1 MRRDRYDLPLTTSSD
16 AAAAAYR
23 EAHDAMLS
31 AWPGAVQALD
41 RAIAADPDF
50 ALPHIA
56 RARIHQMYGEGADAR
71 AKAARARELAAH
83 ATKRERQHVEVLAAA
98 VEGRASE
105 ALTGAEQHVEEFP
118 RDALVFVAL
127 LGAYG
132 LYAFSGRPDHDAA
145 RVTICERHAAHYGED
160 WWFLTYLGWSHT
172 EAGNLPHGRAVT
184 ERAFGLR
191 RENAHAA
198 HALAHAMFEQGDA
211 ATAQAFL
218 ADWLPGYDRRG
229 LLNGHLC
236 WHGAL
241 LALENGDPERAL
253 SLYDERIRHA
263 VSHAAPSHLFA
274 DSASLLWRLG
284 LDTGLDLTPHWRDV
298 AEYTART
305 FPKAGVHFVDY
316 HYALVAAATRDGA
329 GHARRIGELSALD
342 AAGKLPPGPSLIALY
357 HGVQSFADGDYR
369 EAVRVLEPIMPDI
382 VRLGGSHAQRELC
395 EDTLIVA
402 CLRGGQ
408 PEKARTLIDN
418 RLHRRPSRRDEAWRR
433 QADGIAA

>member
-23 EAHDAMLS
+23 EAHDAILS
-31 AWPGAVQALD
+31 AWPGAIEALD
-41 RAIAADPDF
+41 RATAADPTF

-83 ATKRERQHVEVLAAA
+83 ATKRERQHVDVLAAA
-98 VEGRASE
+98 VEGRSKD
-105 ALTGAEQHVEEFP
+105 ALTGAEAHVEEFP

-145 RVTICERHAAHYGED
+145 RVAICERHAAHYGED

-184 ERAFGLR
+184 ERALGLR

-218 ADWLPGYDRRG
+218 ADWLPGYDRRAM
-229 LLNGHLC
+229 LNGHLA

-241 LALENGDPERAL
+241 LALENGEPERAL
-253 SLYDERIRHA
+253 SLYNERIRPA
-263 VSHAAPSHLFA
+263 VSHAAPSHLVA
-274 DSASLLWRLG
+274 DCASLLWRLG
-284 LDTGLDLTPHWRDV
+284 LHAEPDLASHWRDI
-298 AEYTART
+298 AEYTTRT

-329 GHARRIGELSALD
+329 GHERRIGELKTLD
-342 AAGKLPPGPSLIALY
+342 AAGKLPPGPSLIPLY
-357 HGVQSFADGDYR
+357 RGIQSFANGDYQ

-402 CLRGGQ
+402 CLRAGHA
-408 PEKARTLIDN
+408 EKARTLIDN

-433 QADGIAA
+433 QAGGIAA